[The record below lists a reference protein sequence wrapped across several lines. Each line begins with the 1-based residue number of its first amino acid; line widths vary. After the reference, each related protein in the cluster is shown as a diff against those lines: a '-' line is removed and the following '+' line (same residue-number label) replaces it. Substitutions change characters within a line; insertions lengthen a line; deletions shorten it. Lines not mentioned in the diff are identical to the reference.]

1 MSEELK
7 QPENEKVND
16 KVNIASDKVNIA
28 SDKVNI
34 ASDKVNIAG
43 DEVNIASDKVN
54 VPSDAPGLESVTVL
68 IIGHHEP
75 IARLSMQSVAK
86 NLIGVDADIRL
97 VRETDGHIVDL
108 LQEVLETVS
117 TERVV
122 LMSEQQMILN
132 PVTLADIACVKSIR
146 NRRPYYNVP
155 TPVMVYKSL
164 LLQMLSEINK
174 DDDESKVLGCLEH
187 IYFQR
192 TMPEGFRPIVIGD
205 WRADPWHLPV
215 ISENPKIDVLDK
227 YCQWKKFGSFTYKS
241 LGSAVMQYL
250 KKRFA
255 NEGHE

>member
-7 QPENEKVND
+7 QNEAQAEQGVQQPENEKVNE
-16 KVNIASDKVNIA
+16 KVNEAS
-28 SDKVNI
+28 
-34 ASDKVNIAG
+34 
-43 DEVNIASDKVN
+43 EKVN

-68 IIGHHEP
+68 IIGQHEP

-86 NLIGVDADIRL
+86 NLTGVDADICL

-164 LLQMLSEINK
+164 LLQMLSEVNK

-205 WRADPWHLPV
+205 WRTDPWHLPV

-227 YCQWKKFGSFTYKS
+227 YCQWKKFGSFAYKS